1 MRIVVALGGNALL
14 GDGAG
19 SSAEAGRHEIELAAR
34 GLAALAAEH
43 RLIVTHGNGP
53 EVGHLL
59 ELALRNALPGQEVV
73 TLHTAVVVAGDDPAP
88 RAIVELRSLR
98 RLIDADALVLC
109 AEGGGVPVAVDHSG
123 AMRGVE
129 AAVDKDLTAALL
141 ARRLDADLLMMLTD
155 VRAVQLDWGEAS
167 EVELS
172 AATPAELRQHD
183 FEAGSMGTE
192 VEAACRFV
200 ETTGRRAA
208 IGSLADAV
216 AMARGEAGTQVA
228 PPSP

>member
-1 MRIVVALGGNALL
+1 MRIVVALGDNARL
-14 GDGAG
+14 GRGERTVGEGQRD
-19 SSAEAGRHEIELAAR
+19 EVEPAAR

-43 RLIVTHGNGP
+43 QLVVTHGNGP
-53 EVGHLL
+53 EVNYL

-73 TLHTAVVVAGDDPAP
+73 TVLTAVVVAGDDPAP

-98 RLIDADALVLC
+98 RLIDAGALVVC
-109 AEGGGVPVAVDHSG
+109 ADGDGIPVAVDESG

-129 AAVDKDLTAALL
+129 TVVDKDLTAALL

-155 VRAVQLDWGEAS
+155 VRAVQLDRGEDS
-167 EVELS
+167 EVEP
-172 AATPAELRQHD
+172 AGVTPTELRQRS
-183 FEAGSMGTE
+183 FAAGSMRPR

-200 ETTGRRAA
+200 ELTGRRAA

-216 AMARGEAGTQVA
+216 AIARGEAGTQVA
-228 PPSP
+228 PLSA